1 MWLVD
6 LITGRRRTIA
16 ATVADEPLV
25 DAKGQQVGRGL
36 RAFAPGTTV
45 YLCRPAMWPGRG
57 SDFSRVRVVGRVEAR
72 DVIIGMVV
80 NARRLGDFRIVSV
93 GRPYVRK
100 LGWSWRKR
108 DAERFIRAVSQF
120 GASR

>member
-6 LITGRRRTIA
+6 LITGRLRTVA
-16 ATVADEPLV
+16 ATVVDEPLV

-45 YLCRPAMWPGRG
+45 YLCRPAMWPGGG
-57 SDFSRVRVVGRVEAR
+57 SDFARVRVVGRVEAR
-72 DVIIGMVV
+72 DVILGMVV

-93 GRPYVRK
+93 GRPYTRA
-100 LGWSWRKR
+100 LGPSWRMK
-108 DAERFIRAVSQF
+108 DAEQFLLVANRFVAER
-120 GASR
+120 

>member
-6 LITGRRRTIA
+6 VITGRRRAVA
-16 ATVADEPLV
+16 ATVVDEPLL
-25 DAKGQQVGRGL
+25 DARGQQVGKGL

-57 SDFSRVRVVGRVEAR
+57 SDFGRVRVVGRVEAR

-80 NARRLGDFRIVSV
+80 NARRLRDFRVVSV
-93 GRPYVRK
+93 GRPYARK
-100 LGWSWRKR
+100 LGWSWRKH
-108 DAERFIRAVSQF
+108 DPERFIQAASQF
-120 GASR
+120 GAPR